1 MGKRKK
7 IQERDSLYDF
17 LHILVD
23 GVTKASYSSVK
34 FEGMERIPK
43 DGAVIFAPNHTGA
56 LMDAMVML
64 AMDGKPKVFL
74 ARADIFKNPKLAK
87 IFRFCK
93 MMPIMRMR
101 DGIEEVK
108 KNNRTIEIAADVLKD
123 RMPLCIFPEGTH
135 QTKYSM
141 LPLSKGIFRIALQA
155 KELLG
160 DAPLYI
166 VPIGIRYGNFY
177 RFRSTLRV
185 RVGSPVDVGGIIAGN
200 SDMTPQEQMNVMKR
214 CLEERMKENILYIPN
229 DHEYDAK
236 NEICATVSEM
246 QLEKHIPDGKDPM
259 LAVNQEAIKRIDE
272 LKEKKPEIA
281 KRLIALGDEASV
293 MRKACGISMKS
304 VAKQPTTMSILL
316 KSLLLLATL
325 PYTFATMVLTLPLTG
340 VSLLL
345 TKKFKDKA
353 FHNSVRFVL
362 MLLLWPLLMIIY
374 TIVAYIYM
382 SPLWATC
389 AVLAA
394 VPSPAVAQDSFRAM
408 RLAVSDFKILRNKP
422 LVAKYNEIK
431 KMFFTDSVA

>member
-1 MGKRKK
+1 MGRIKK

-17 LHILVD
+17 LHVLVD
-23 GVTKASYSSVK
+23 GVTKASYRKVK
-34 FEGMERIPK
+34 FEGLERIPK

-108 KNNRTIEIAADVLKD
+108 KNNKTIEVSADVLKD

-141 LPLSKGIFRIALQA
+141 LPLSKGIFRIAMQA

-160 DAPLYI
+160 DVPLYI
-166 VPIGIRYGNFY
+166 VPVGIRYGNFY
-177 RFRSTLRV
+177 RFRSSLRV
-185 RVGSPVDVGGIIAGN
+185 RVGNPLEVGEFIARN
-200 SDMTPQEQMNVMKR
+200 SDRTPQEQMNLMKR
-214 CLEERMKENILYIPN
+214 SLEELMKENLLYIPN
-229 DHEYDAK
+229 DQEYDAK
-236 NEICATVSEM
+236 NEICAAVSEM
-246 QLEKHIPDGKDPM
+246 LLEKHVPDSKDSL
-259 LAVNQEAIKRIDE
+259 LAVNQEAVRRIDDM
-272 LKEKKPEIA
+272 KESSPGQAE
-281 KRLIALGDEASV
+281 RLIALGDKASR
-293 MRKACGISMKS
+293 MRKACRISMNS
-304 VAKQPTTMSILL
+304 VAKRPTALSVAL
-316 KSLLLLATL
+316 KALLLLVTL
-325 PYTFATMVLTLPLTG
+325 PYTLVTMVLTLPLTA
-340 VSLLL
+340 VSMFL
-345 TKKFKDKA
+345 TSKFKNRA

-362 MLLLWPLLMIIY
+362 RLLLWPLLMIIY
-374 TIVAYIYM
+374 TVVAYVCI

-394 VPSPAVAQDSFRAM
+394 IPAPAVAQDTFRAM
-408 RLAVSDFKILRNKP
+408 RLTVSDFRMLRNRP
-422 LVAKYNEIK
+422 LMAIYDGIREL
-431 KMFFTDSVA
+431 FFK